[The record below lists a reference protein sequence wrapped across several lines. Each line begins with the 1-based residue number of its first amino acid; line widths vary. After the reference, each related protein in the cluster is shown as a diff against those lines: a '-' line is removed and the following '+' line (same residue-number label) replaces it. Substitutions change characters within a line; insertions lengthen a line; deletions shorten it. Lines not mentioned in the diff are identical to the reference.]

1 MRLSSPRLRARRPSC
16 LPSLI
21 SYLESETST
30 WEPEMEDLTF
40 ASMFDERVIE
50 IIPPRA
56 FTGGG
61 YVAMP
66 LLWTAFA
73 DGRRRLWH
81 LRSVPRSIKGP
92 SGPVWVLRIGFF
104 SLAIMDC
111 SFPS

>member
-50 IIPPRA
+50 IIPPERSREED
-56 FTGGG
+56 TSPCLCCGWRSR
-61 YVAMP
+61 MDE
-66 LLWTAFA
+66 
-73 DGRRRLWH
+73 DGCG
-81 LRSVPRSIKGP
+81 ICEEC
-92 SGPVWVLRIGFF
+92 
-104 SLAIMDC
+104 LA
-111 SFPS
+111 P